1 MDFLVNVNK
10 IIDLAKEQGKKIT
23 HLCSLVGKQR
33 GWLKDIKIKNLDISD
48 ENLIKIAD
56 ELNTTVE
63 YLRDETD
70 KKEKPLQTQELPEKA
85 KLFIE
90 LFEKV
95 PEERQELVIQLLQ
108 SLQSSEDKE

>member
-1 MDFLVNVNK
+1 MNK
-10 IIDLAKEQGKKIT
+10 IKTLAKEQGLSLSYICEKKLGLTKVYFNNIT
-23 HLCSLVGKQR
+23 KSNSDIPDER
-33 GWLKDIKIKNLDISD
+33 LKI
-48 ENLIKIAD
+48 IAD
-56 ELNTTVE
+56 TLNTTVA